1 MCWLCI
7 YFGRKFRLRN
17 KLPSKILTWRW
28 QIIAVLR
35 NLWLALSRL
44 PRLLYQIIV
53 SIALHIVV
61 LWYVSY
67 KFICWVMVYI
77 LLQSCLCVKELIRN
91 SVEECSENINRNEL
105 IYNET
110 LNDYGKVCNSCAIN
124 IVLLVI
130 YFLTSISIISA
141 FIYFHW
147 HLKKK

>member
-7 YFGRKFRLRN
+7 YFGRKFRLQN

>member
-1 MCWLCI
+1 
-7 YFGRKFRLRN
+7 
-17 KLPSKILTWRW
+17 
-28 QIIAVLR
+28 
-35 NLWLALSRL
+35 
-44 PRLLYQIIV
+44 
-53 SIALHIVV
+53 
-61 LWYVSY
+61 
-67 KFICWVMVYI
+67 MVYI